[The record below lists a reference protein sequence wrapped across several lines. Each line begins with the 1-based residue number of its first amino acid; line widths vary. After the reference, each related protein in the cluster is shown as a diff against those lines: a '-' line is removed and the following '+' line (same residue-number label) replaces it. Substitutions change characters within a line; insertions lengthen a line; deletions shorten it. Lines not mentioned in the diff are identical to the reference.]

1 MTSTDTTAVAGKR
14 DEGCLAH
21 TVCRACGATMAVS
34 GQDASKVLDA
44 LREALEEQ
52 GWQMTTTGLRLC
64 PTCAAREPRT

>member
-44 LREALEEQ
+44 LCEALEEQ
-52 GWQMTTTGLRLC
+52 GWQLTVTGLRLC
-64 PTCAAREPRT
+64 PICAAREPRS